1 MRNKILTKAAA
12 LAVALTLLITCVGV
26 AAAAGSTVDDALAA
40 VDGIVANKFESAE
53 ASKISEILSE
63 DIGGSSEWYA
73 MALSKLEGYDLS
85 EYRTSLLEYLSENE
99 ILSPSTRE
107 KFALTLIALKSDD
120 PFIEATLNDS
130 VGQQG
135 IMSYVFGL
143 HILNNGH
150 VSDTTDVDTVKEK
163 LLSMQLSDGG
173 WAVMGEHSDV
183 DVTAMVLQS
192 LAPYKDENEVSA
204 AIDAALTLL
213 SARQSENGDFA
224 SYGVFSAEST
234 AQVLTALSC
243 LEIDQS
249 ADMRFKK
256 GENTV
261 LDGLLRYRLA
271 DGTFSHD
278 GSDTAD
284 STATVQAFYSA
295 VSYICMKEGKGS
307 LYVFGSEDDATA
319 SDNTDGD
326 TSVNDATANETVSFL
341 EAHRGKIIACGAIIL
356 SAVIA
361 SVVLFI
367 TKRRNL
373 KNHLIIFAV
382 TAGLLIAAVFIRF
395 ESVDSYYGSAPA
407 PIADP
412 IGEVTL
418 LIRCDTV
425 IGKRDDIPE
434 NGEILSLSLVIK
446 NGDTV
451 RDVLIRA
458 AKENGLKIDAD
469 GGKNYY
475 VRAIENI
482 SEFDFGDLSGWMYRV
497 NGEFPS
503 VGCSEY
509 VLRDDDIIEWLYT
522 TDMGEDLR

>member
-1 MRNKILTKAAA
+1 MRNKILMKVAA
-12 LAVALTLLITCVGV
+12 LAVTLTLLITCVGV
-26 AAAAGSTVDDALAA
+26 AAAAGSTVDDAMAT
-40 VDGIVANKFESAE
+40 VDGIVANKFGGTE
-53 ASKISEILSE
+53 ASKISEVLGE

-73 MALSKLEGYDLS
+73 MALSKLGRYDLS

-107 KFALTLIALKSDD
+107 KFALTLIALKCDD

-150 VSDTTDVDTVKEK
+150 VSDTTDVKTVKEK
-163 LLSMQLSDGG
+163 LLSLQLSDGG
-173 WAVMGEHSDV
+173 WAVMGEYGDV

-192 LAPYKDENEVSA
+192 LAPYKNENEVSA
-204 AIDAALTLL
+204 AIDAALNFL
-213 SARQSENGDFA
+213 SARQSGNGDFA

-243 LEIDQS
+243 LGVDQS
-249 ADMRFKK
+249 ADMRFIK
-256 GENTV
+256 GDNTV

-278 GSDTAD
+278 GSDAENG
-284 STATVQAFYSA
+284 TATVQAFYSA
-295 VSYICMKEGKGS
+295 VSYVCMKEGKGS
-307 LYVFGSEDDATA
+307 LYVFGSDEDAPAQDG
-319 SDNTDGD
+319 TDGNI
-326 TSVNDATANETVSFL
+326 SVSDATANETESFF
-341 EAHRGKIIACGAIIL
+341 EAHRGKIIACGSVIL
-356 SAVIA
+356 LAAIA
-361 SVVLFI
+361 SAVLFI

-373 KNHLIIFAV
+373 KNYLVIFAI
-382 TAGLLIAAVFIRF
+382 TAVLLTAAVFIRF
-395 ESVDSYYGSAPA
+395 ESADSYYGSSPA
-407 PIADP
+407 PIEDP
-412 IGEVTL
+412 IGEVSL
-418 LIRCDTV
+418 LISCDTV

-434 NGEILSLSLVIK
+434 NGEILSLSLGIG

-451 RDVLIRA
+451 RDVLVRA
-458 AKENGLKIDAD
+458 AKENGIKIDAD

-475 VRAIENI
+475 VRGIENV

-509 VLRDDDIIEWLYT
+509 VLRDNDVIEWLYT

>member
-1 MRNKILTKAAA
+1 MRTKILMKAAA
-12 LAVALTLLITCVGV
+12 LAVTLMILVTCVGV
-26 AAAAGSTVDDALAA
+26 AAAADSTVDDAPATI
-40 VDGIVANKFESAE
+40 DGIVANKFGGTE
-53 ASKISEILSE
+53 ASRISEILGE

-73 MALSKLEGYDLS
+73 MALSKLGGYDLS

-107 KFALTLIALKSDD
+107 KFALTLIALKCDD

-150 VSDTTDVDTVKEK
+150 VSDITDSKTVKEK
-163 LLSMQLSDGG
+163 LLSLQLSDGG

-192 LAPYKDENEVSA
+192 LAPHKNENEVSA
-204 AIDAALTLL
+204 AIDAALSLL
-213 SARQSENGDFA
+213 SNRQSENGDFA

-243 LEIDQS
+243 LGIDQN
-249 ADMRFKK
+249 ADMRFIK
-256 GENTV
+256 GNNTV

-278 GSDTAD
+278 GSDT
-284 STATVQAFYSA
+284 SNGTATVQAFYSA
-295 VSYICMKEGKGS
+295 VSYVCMKEGKGS
-307 LYVFGSEDDATA
+307 LYVFGSDGDAPVQD
-319 SDNTDGD
+319 STDGT
-326 TSVNDATANETVSFL
+326 TSVSDATANETERFF

-361 SVVLFI
+361 SGVLFI

-373 KNHLIIFAV
+373 KNYLIIFAIM
-382 TAGLLIAAVFIRF
+382 AALLTAAVLIRF
-395 ESVDSYYGSAPA
+395 ESADSYYGSSLA
-407 PIADP
+407 PIEDP

-425 IGKRDDIPE
+425 VGKRDDVPE
-434 NGEILSLSLVIK
+434 NGELLSLSLSIG

-458 AKENGLKIDAD
+458 ARENGIKIDAD

-509 VLRDDDIIEWLYT
+509 VLRDNDIIEWLYT

>member
-1 MRNKILTKAAA
+1 MRTKILMKAAA
-12 LAVALTLLITCVGV
+12 LAVTLMILVTCVGV
-26 AAAAGSTVDDALAA
+26 AAAADSTVDDAPATI
-40 VDGIVANKFESAE
+40 DGIVANKFGGTE
-53 ASKISEILSE
+53 ASRISEILGE

-73 MALSKLEGYDLS
+73 MALSKLGGYDLS

-107 KFALTLIALKSDD
+107 KFALTLIALKCDD
-120 PFIEATLNDS
+120 LFIEATLNDS

-150 VSDTTDVDTVKEK
+150 VSDITDSKTVKEK
-163 LLSMQLSDGG
+163 LLSLQLSDGG

-192 LAPYKDENEVSA
+192 LAPHKNENEVSA
-204 AIDAALTLL
+204 AIDAALSLL
-213 SARQSENGDFA
+213 SNRQSENGDFA
-224 SYGVFSAEST
+224 SYDVFSAEST

-243 LEIDQS
+243 LGIDQN
-249 ADMRFKK
+249 ADMRFIK
-256 GENTV
+256 GNNTV

-278 GSDTAD
+278 GSDT
-284 STATVQAFYSA
+284 SNGTATVQAFYSA
-295 VSYICMKEGKGS
+295 VSYVCMKEGKGS
-307 LYVFGSEDDATA
+307 LYVFGSDGDAPA
-319 SDNTDGD
+319 QDSTDGT
-326 TSVNDATANETVSFL
+326 TSVSDATANETERFF

-356 SAVIA
+356 LAVIA
-361 SVVLFI
+361 SGVLFI

-373 KNHLIIFAV
+373 KNYLIIFAIM
-382 TAGLLIAAVFIRF
+382 AALLTAAVLIRF
-395 ESVDSYYGSAPA
+395 ESADSYYGSSLA
-407 PIADP
+407 PIEDP

-425 IGKRDDIPE
+425 VGKRDDVPE
-434 NGEILSLSLVIK
+434 NGELLSLSLSIG

-451 RDVLIRA
+451 RDVLVRA
-458 AKENGLKIDAD
+458 ARENGIKIDAD

-475 VRAIENI
+475 VRAIESI

-509 VLRDDDIIEWLYT
+509 VLRDNDIIEWLYT